1 MDLASKANSLS
12 FSSVQII
19 DWILLVVP
27 LLVVLAVGLYTQRYM
42 KSVADFLSGGRVA
55 GRYLLA
61 VSRGEMQAGAVVFVA
76 LFEVIMKSGFVLR
89 WWEWIN
95 GPVLLLVAIT
105 GFVIYR
111 YRETRAMTLAQFFE
125 IRYSRKFRIFT
136 GILGFGAGIVNFGII
151 PAVGARFFVYF
162 LGLPPG
168 VRIFSHLV
176 PTYIPL
182 MALFLGITLVI
193 AMAGGIL
200 TVMVADCLEGIF
212 SQILYLVIIAGL
224 LSMFTWPQI
233 NSVLASQPAGH
244 SFLNPFDSGSL
255 KDFNLSYILMGLFA
269 TVYGTMAWQN
279 ASAYN
284 SAALTPHEARM
295 AGLLG
300 RWRELGKVAVVT
312 LLAVC
317 AMTYLRHPDFA
328 AQSAQAHQEIAAIA
342 PQKIQDQMTVPV
354 ALSHLLPAGVKGAL
368 CVILLMGIF
377 GGDATH
383 LHSWSGL
390 LVQDVVAPLRGKPF
404 GPKQHIL
411 VLRVAM
417 VGVALFA
424 FLFGCFFRQTE
435 YIFFWWT
442 ITQAIY
448 VGGAGAAIIGGL
460 YWKKGTTAGAWV
472 ALLTGSTLSVGGIL
486 ARQFYGDAFPL
497 NVIQVSFYASLIAIA
512 LYVVISL
519 LTCRENF
526 NLDRML
532 HRGEYAAVKAQVG
545 EVIVPVPHRKNWLGK
560 LIGFDVNFTLFD
572 KWIAGGLL
580 GWTVFWF
587 MVFLVGSVWNLAA
600 PWPLGAWSGFW
611 HVTSIALPIGFAVV
625 TAVWFTWGG
634 LRDIRALFRRLREQT
649 VNHLDDGTVVG
660 HRNRDEASLKSGQD
674 IH

>member
-1 MDLASKANSLS
+1 MQA
-12 FSSVQII
+12 I
-19 DWILLVVP
+19 DWILLIVP
-27 LLVVLAVGLYTQRYM
+27 LLVVLAVGIYTQRYM

-76 LFEVIMKSGFVLR
+76 MFEVILKSGFVLR

-95 GPVLLLVAIT
+95 GPVLLIVGIT

-125 IRYSRKFRIFT
+125 IRYTKRFRLFT
-136 GILGFGAGIVNFGII
+136 GVLGFLAGIANFGII
-151 PAVGARFFVYF
+151 PSVGARFFVYF
-162 LGLPPG
+162 LGLPPQIT
-168 VRIFSHLV
+168 VFSHQV

-182 MALFLGITLVI
+182 MALFLSITLFI
-193 AMAGGIL
+193 ATAGGLI
-200 TVMVADCLEGIF
+200 TVMVTDCLEGIF

-224 LSMFTWPQI
+224 LMMFNWPQI
-233 NSVLASQPAGH
+233 NSVLAAQPAGH

-255 KDFNLSYILMGLFA
+255 KDFNLAYILMGLFG
-269 TVYGTMAWQN
+269 TIYGTMAWQN
-279 ASAYN
+279 ASGYN
-284 SAALTPHEARM
+284 SASLTPHEARM
-295 AGLLG
+295 GGILG

-317 AMTYLRHPDFA
+317 AMTYLKHPDFA
-328 AQSAQAHQEIAAIA
+328 AASAGARQDIAAIA
-342 PQKIQDQMTVPV
+342 PEQIQGQMTVPV

-368 CVILLMGIF
+368 CLILIMGIL

-390 LVQDVVAPLRGKPF
+390 LVQDVLVPLRKKPF
-404 GPKQHIL
+404 GPKQHIWI
-411 VLRVAM
+411 LRAAM
-417 VGVALFA
+417 LGVALFA

-435 YIFFWWT
+435 YIFFWWS
-442 ITQAIY
+442 ITQTIY

-472 ALLTGSTLSVGGIL
+472 ALVTGSTLSVGGIL

-497 NVIQVSFYASLIAIA
+497 NLVQVGFYASLIAIS
-512 LYVVISL
+512 LYVLVSL
-519 LTCRENF
+519 LTCREDF

-532 HRGEYAAVKAQVG
+532 HRGKYAAIKEEVG
-545 EVIVPVPHRKNWLGK
+545 ETVALPPNRRPSLGRF
-560 LIGFDVNFTLFD
+560 IGFDENFTLGD

-580 GWTVFWF
+580 GWMVLWFGVF
-587 MVFLVGSVWNLAA
+587 VIGSVWNLAA
-600 PWPLGAWSGFW
+600 PWPPPVWSGFW
-611 HVTSIALPIGFAVV
+611 HFTSIFLPICFAVI

-634 LRDIRALFRRLREQT
+634 LRDIRSLFRRLREQK

-660 HRNRDEASLKSGQD
+660 HRNLDEAALAKENGTGTP
-674 IH
+674 